1 MLVDVMCLLGDGVG
15 GCSDI
20 GGCGVCDWND
30 VSGCVGVVSCCV
42 VGDCG
47 GVSGCSF
54 RGGLSGVCSCVGDY
68 VVVVLLVVVV
78 WGN

>member
-1 MLVDVMCLLGDGVG
+1 MCLGGDGVG

-47 GVSGCSF
+47 GVSG
-54 RGGLSGVCSCVGDY
+54 VCSCVVDY
-68 VVVVLLVVVV
+68 VVVLLVVVV

>member
-1 MLVDVMCLLGDGVG
+1 MLVVVMCLVGDGVG

-47 GVSGCSF
+47 GLGELVCCSDVGCNCIS
-54 RGGLSGVCSCVGDY
+54 
-68 VVVVLLVVVV
+68 V
-78 WGN
+78 WGRGIIIWFVFI

>member
-1 MLVDVMCLLGDGVG
+1 MLVVVVVMLVDVMCLLGDGVG

-30 VSGCVGVVSCCV
+30 VSGCVVSCCV
-42 VGDCG
+42 VGDWS
-47 GVSGCSF
+47 GV
-54 RGGLSGVCSCVGDY
+54 SGVCSCVVDY
-68 VVVVLLVVVV
+68 VVVLLVVVV